1 MQFAS
6 QCDPSRLGQAGT
18 PVPCLS
24 LHNKNS
30 KDDRKMKLE
39 YFAQSD
45 ANEPCGCI
53 TTRRGRQ
60 ARNRACPF
68 FETNL
73 MGLRS
78 SQ

>member
-30 KDDRKMKLE
+30 KDDRKMKL
-39 YFAQSD
+39 
-45 ANEPCGCI
+45 
-53 TTRRGRQ
+53 
-60 ARNRACPF
+60 
-68 FETNL
+68 
-73 MGLRS
+73 
-78 SQ
+78 